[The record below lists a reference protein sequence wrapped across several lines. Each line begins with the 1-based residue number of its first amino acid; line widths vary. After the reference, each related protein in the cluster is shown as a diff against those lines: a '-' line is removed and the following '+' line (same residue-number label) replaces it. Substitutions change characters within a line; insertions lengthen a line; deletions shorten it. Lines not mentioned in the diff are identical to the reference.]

1 MLTEAALK
9 LVRVYSKRALRYCG
23 SISLVSL
30 ALPLSVYAAISF
42 TSGERFA
49 PNQPFSGGVNN
60 IGGAFSGQES
70 ELDAVFSG
78 VSSNINGSF
87 TLDNG
92 VATIDSDGDGTPDDI
107 DNCIA
112 ESNVSQADFDIDGM
126 GDVCDPDDDNDNLSD
141 VEELES
147 GTDPLNA
154 DSDGDGFTDYEEVVA
169 GTDPLDSLN
178 NDDAN
183 NDDSSVS
190 EFSIP
195 MVMPGMLL
203 FLFGLLVLIRKY
215 KHSNC

>member
-9 LVRVYSKRALRYCG
+9 LVKIYSKRALRYCG

-49 PNQPFSGGVNN
+49 PNQPFSGSVNN
-60 IGGAFSGQES
+60 IGDAFSGEQSES
-70 ELDAVFSG
+70 DAVFSG

-92 VATIDSDGDGTPDDI
+92 AATIDSDGDGTPDDI

-112 ESNVSQADFDIDGM
+112 ESNVDQADFDEDGM

-141 VEELES
+141 VDELER
-147 GTDPLNA
+147 GTDPFNA
-154 DSDGDGFTDYEEVVA
+154 DSDGDGFTDYEEVSS
-169 GTDPLDSLN
+169 GTNPLDSLN

-183 NDDSSVS
+183 SDDSNGS
-190 EFSIP
+190 EFSVP
-195 MVMPGMLL
+195 MVMPGMLF
-203 FLFGLLVLIRKY
+203 FLFGLLVIIRKY